1 VFVPSTNAW
10 HPLSSCVWAEDRV
23 QIPRRVSIGTPY
35 ASLED
40 LFTRILGVPKPNL
53 KMHVQGLKELANGQ
67 PRAAQLKNMMMLISS
82 MDPSEEDL
90 SDLRMS
96 NIFPVKLPN
105 GHRKLTNRLAEFAI
119 VDRSEYGAAFE
130 GRVIILD
137 LSLEEVRKCRPFL
150 LASTLERRHMSALVE
165 EKTMVEGGILK
176 SDLSDK
182 LRLRAYALFRYVP
195 THPSN
200 PQPLS

>member
-1 VFVPSTNAW
+1 
-10 HPLSSCVWAEDRV
+10 
-23 QIPRRVSIGTPY
+23 
-35 ASLED
+35 
-40 LFTRILGVPKPNL
+40 
-53 KMHVQGLKELANGQ
+53 MHVQALKELATKQ
-67 PRAAQLKNMMMLISS
+67 PQAAQLRDMMMLISS

-96 NIFPVKLPN
+96 KIFPVKLPN
-105 GHRKLTNRLAEFAI
+105 GLRKLTDRRVDFAI
-119 VDRSEYGAAFE
+119 IDRSEYGAAFK

-137 LSLEEVRKCRPFL
+137 LSLEEVRMCRPFL

-165 EKTMVEGGILK
+165 EKTMVDGGDRK
-176 SDLSDK
+176 SDLSDD

>member
-1 VFVPSTNAW
+1 M
-10 HPLSSCVWAEDRV
+10 PLWR
-23 QIPRRVSIGTPY
+23 T
-35 ASLED
+35 SLPGYWV
-40 LFTRILGVPKPNL
+40 LKPNL

-67 PRAAQLKNMMMLISS
+67 PRQHSLKH
-82 MDPSEEDL
+82 DDAHQFHGPSEEDL

-137 LSLEEVRKCRPFL
+137 LSLEEVRKCRPF
-150 LASTLERRHMSALVE
+150 
-165 EKTMVEGGILK
+165 
-176 SDLSDK
+176 
-182 LRLRAYALFRYVP
+182 YW
-195 THPSN
+195 
-200 PQPLS
+200 PQPGKTAHVSTG